1 MRLTKGDN
9 VKHMLLSLDARHF
22 GEFFTVGLIH
32 FARGDG
38 PSGDPTGPSGN
49 PTGSSGDPTGPSG
62 NPTGSYDDPTGPS
75 GDPIGP
81 SGDPIG
87 TSGDHTRPFVTL
99 FSYKSALMDWASI
112 ITFWGYYY

>member
-62 NPTGSYDDPTGPS
+62 
-75 GDPIGP
+75 DPIGP
-81 SGDPIG
+81 SVQ
-87 TSGDHTRPFVTL
+87 R
-99 FSYKSALMDWASI
+99 
-112 ITFWGYYY
+112 